1 MTKYNLC
8 IIVGNLPKCMPCW
21 ILTFMCAY
29 YVKNKSGENDECW
42 YRIDDRCHHVLAID
56 DAFENCR
63 MIEVSG
69 I

>member
-1 MTKYNLC
+1 
-8 IIVGNLPKCMPCW
+8 
-21 ILTFMCAY
+21 MCAY